1 MCCKYHNVKGGWRG
15 IRFAIVPPHPSTNHY
30 QKSVFKIE
38 MHIYDCRRVFLMF
51 CFKFVTIGCCFVL
64 SDGAY
69 WPPPPPQLCLSKEKQ
84 KKANRLIPLPRADTL
99 LFFNFTYGVV
109 DIFLILIIIIIVL
122 RKTATATPKVPLPT
136 WPNIGRGVCVCRF
149 SYLRPRSFFFPAL
162 HHPLWILWFLC
173 VRNPKCDDF

>member
-122 RKTATATPKVPLPT
+122 RKTASNCNSESTSPYMTKY
-136 WPNIGRGVCVCRF
+136 RKRCVCVQILI
-149 SYLRPRSFFFPAL
+149 SPPSLFFFPCSPPPTL
-162 HHPLWILWFLC
+162 DTLVPLC
-173 VRNPKCDDF
+173 T